1 MINYLPIA
9 KVIGIMLL
17 ILGTLM
23 LTCIA
28 VSLYHGSGDS
38 LPFLYASLITL
49 STGVIFQLGTFPG
62 SNSIRKRE
70 GFLIVALGWVSMVA
84 FGTLPYLMSEVNPG
98 LVNALFETASG
109 VTTTGASIF
118 DDIEQLPKGILFW
131 RSLTQWF
138 GGLGIIVLTVAV
150 FPLLGFGGI
159 ELFVAESPGPTSDKL
174 HPRIRE
180 TARRLWLLYVGL
192 TLLLFLLL
200 WIEGMGPFDAINHA
214 LTTMA
219 TGGFSTR
226 NASMKAFDS
235 PLIHYTVILFMLLAG
250 TNFSV
255 LYLGVQGRLRSM
267 WQSEEFRT
275 YVLLIAGLG
284 VALFFPLFLS
294 TDMPA
299 EQAFRDGL
307 FQVVSIVTTTGYV
320 SADYTQ
326 WTVGLT
332 MIFFILMFVGGC
344 AGSTSGGIKLVRHL
358 VFYKNSLLE
367 FKRIIHPRAVLPLK
381 LNGQSVAP
389 RIYTHI
395 IIFLL
400 LYLMLFVL
408 GSIILSLMG
417 LDFLTAIGATATSL
431 GNVGPG
437 LGQVGPSDTF
447 AALPDGA
454 KILLSFLMLLGRLEI
469 FTILVLFTPAFWQ
482 QN

>member
-23 LTCIA
+23 LTCIG
-28 VSLYHGSGDS
+28 VSLYFDSGDS
-38 LPFLYASLITL
+38 LAFLYASLITL
-49 STGVIFQLGTFPG
+49 STGTSFQLISFPG

-70 GFLIVALGWVSMVA
+70 GFLIVALSWLSMVA
-84 FGTLPYLMSEVNPG
+84 FGTLPYLLSEANPG

-118 DDIEQLPKGILFW
+118 NDIEQLPEGILFW

-138 GGLGIIVLTVAV
+138 GGLGIIVLTVAI

-192 TLLLFLLL
+192 TFLLFLLL
-200 WIEGMGPFDAINHA
+200 WIEGMTPFDAINHA

-226 NASMKAFDS
+226 NPSMQAFDS
-235 PLIHYTVILFMLLAG
+235 PYIQYTIILFMLLAG

-255 LYLGVQGRLRSM
+255 LYLGVRGRIRRM

-275 YVLLIAGLG
+275 YIFLVASLGL
-284 VALFFPLFLS
+284 ALFFPIFLS
-294 TDMPA
+294 TGLPA

-326 WTVGLT
+326 WTAGLT

-381 LNGQSVAP
+381 LNGVSVAP

-400 LYLMLFVL
+400 LYLMLFVM

-437 LGQVGPSDTF
+437 LGQVGPSENF
-447 AALPDGA
+447 AWLPDGA
-454 KILLSFLMLLGRLEI
+454 KLLLSFLMLLGRLEI